1 MRRFELVRVED
12 VSGIS
17 GTGVVAEG
25 VQFSN
30 GRVALTWNSKYLSV
44 EITENMLVFEALHGH
59 GGKSLVRWV
68 DK

>member
-25 VQFSN
+25 VEFTN
-30 GRVALTWNSKYLSV
+30 GKCTMSWLTKYTSV
-44 EITENMLVFEALHGH
+44 TVFENMTSLEAIHGH
-59 GGKSLVRWV
+59 QGKTMVRWV